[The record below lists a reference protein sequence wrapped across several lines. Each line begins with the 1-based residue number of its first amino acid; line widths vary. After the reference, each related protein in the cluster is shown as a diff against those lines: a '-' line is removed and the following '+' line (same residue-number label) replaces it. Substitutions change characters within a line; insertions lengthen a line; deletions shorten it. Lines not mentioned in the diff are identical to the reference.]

1 MKKRN
6 NKMGVISWLINF
18 KTLREEYY
26 EMLDYSDKSRI
37 DLEHLKKESK
47 KVKDVLEAEIE
58 NLNIELENKNN
69 KIKDL
74 ESLLSARTN
83 RNLVLENAMQDRNKE
98 IQELHHDLA
107 KITLKLENKR
117 AAFIKIRGT
126 SGAYKKEVNK
136 LREELEK
143 AKKKIEFLKKKVP
156 KKTLEDLKAYEYGL
170 HEVLKRRKHD

>member
-6 NKMGVISWLINF
+6 NEMGVISWLINF

-26 EMLDYSDKSRI
+26 EMLDYSDKNRI

-83 RNLVLENAMQDRNKE
+83 RNLVLENVMQDRNKE
-98 IQELHHDLA
+98 IQGLRKELSDIVVKLDDL
-107 KITLKLENKR
+107 KSSFNKV
-117 AAFIKIRGT
+117 RGEI
-126 SGAYKKEVNK
+126 GGLKKENNK
-136 LREELEK
+136 LK
-143 AKKKIEFLKKKVP
+143 SANEFLKTNRRSPNKEEI
-156 KKTLEDLKAYEYGL
+156 LAYEYGQR
-170 HEVLKRRKHD
+170 EVLRRNKEK

>member
-6 NKMGVISWLINF
+6 NEMGVISWLINF

-26 EMLDYSDKSRI
+26 EMLDYSDKNRI
-37 DLEHLKKESK
+37 DLEHFKKESK

-98 IQELHHDLA
+98 IQEL
-107 KITLKLENKR
+107 
-117 AAFIKIRGT
+117 
-126 SGAYKKEVNK
+126 
-136 LREELEK
+136 
-143 AKKKIEFLKKKVP
+143 
-156 KKTLEDLKAYEYGL
+156 
-170 HEVLKRRKHD
+170 

>member
-6 NKMGVISWLINF
+6 NEMGVISWLINF
-18 KTLREEYY
+18 KNLREEYY

-37 DLEHLKKESK
+37 DLEHIKKENK

-58 NLNIELENKNN
+58 NLNIELKNKST
-69 KIKDL
+69 KIKEL
-74 ESLLSARTN
+74 ESLLSDKAN
-83 RNLVLENAMQDRNKE
+83 RNLVLENAIQDRNKE

-107 KITLKLENKR
+107 KTTLKLENKR
-117 AAFIKIRGT
+117 AAFIKARGT

-143 AKKKIEFLKKKVP
+143 VKKKIEFLKKKVP
-156 KKTLEDLKAYEYGL
+156 KKTLEDIKAYEYGL
-170 HEVLKRRKHD
+170 YEVLKRRKHD